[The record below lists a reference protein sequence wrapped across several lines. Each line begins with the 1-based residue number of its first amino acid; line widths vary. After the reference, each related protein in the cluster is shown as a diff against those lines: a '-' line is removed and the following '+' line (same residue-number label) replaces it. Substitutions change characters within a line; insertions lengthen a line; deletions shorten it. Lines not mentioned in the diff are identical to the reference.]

1 MGEYNEHYEV
11 ELSLPPSLTD
21 LSECDVEGI
30 SLTRDGKLEENDL
43 FLCASSFFFIKAM
56 QEASPFS
63 SLEHT
68 TSFTQ
73 DLWFNKSH
81 IRSWLDAFSAHRHI
95 GDAELCQF
103 EAKYQKKFGFKFLT
117 TTFKGHSHKILE
129 EVKARCENNLMVE
142 LDITSQEEFI
152 FIEGG
157 LTKLWERLSQEKI
170 QEETKEIGEIVQD
183 SMEEE
188 VVPSNSSDEVVS
200 TGHKASMIN
209 YDLNKT
215 PEENERF

>member
-1 MGEYNEHYEV
+1 M
-11 ELSLPPSLTD
+11 
-21 LSECDVEGI
+21 
-30 SLTRDGKLEENDL
+30 
-43 FLCASSFFFIKAM
+43 
-56 QEASPFS
+56 
-63 SLEHT
+63 
-68 TSFTQ
+68 
-73 DLWFNKSH
+73 
-81 IRSWLDAFSAHRHI
+81 
-95 GDAELCQF
+95 
-103 EAKYQKKFGFKFLT
+103 
-117 TTFKGHSHKILE
+117 
-129 EVKARCENNLMVE
+129 ARCENNLMVE